1 MSVKN
6 ARKKD
11 IVDKLGKEINVL
23 MKQYYKIYQAKIQ

>member
-1 MSVKN
+1 MPE
-6 ARKKD
+6 KKD

>member
-1 MSVKN
+1 MLE
-6 ARKKD
+6 KKD